1 MSSLAIA
8 SWLATATVALLA
20 QSFRSRAFAIFRGL
34 LLTIYT
40 LISLA
45 VLPLLQGGISDWRL
59 PQSIPQQCLYG
70 VLLYLHAA
78 VYLDPLLLIRPRLRR
93 WGYRVLVSYPALYFT
108 AAMLMSWPWAVA
120 SALGW
125 PLWVPALPFVLCLG
139 GVVQSLTTRTSEPT
153 ISVGCVPT
161 TSALQRL
168 PLGQLNASP
177 DNPAVATKASALRL
191 VQITDPHL
199 GPFMSVARL
208 SGICERAV
216 AQDPDLIVLTGD
228 YLTMESQADSSAL
241 TTALSP
247 LKG

>member
-78 VYLDPLLLIRPRLRR
+78 V
-93 WGYRVLVSYPALYFT
+93 
-108 AAMLMSWPWAVA
+108 
-120 SALGW
+120 
-125 PLWVPALPFVLCLG
+125 
-139 GVVQSLTTRTSEPT
+139 
-153 ISVGCVPT
+153 
-161 TSALQRL
+161 
-168 PLGQLNASP
+168 
-177 DNPAVATKASALRL
+177 
-191 VQITDPHL
+191 
-199 GPFMSVARL
+199 
-208 SGICERAV
+208 
-216 AQDPDLIVLTGD
+216 
-228 YLTMESQADSSAL
+228 
-241 TTALSP
+241 
-247 LKG
+247 